1 MVLPI
6 WQPATGLGTSAGLGL
21 RLKIRNTLKGST
33 KSDASTSDSTPKD
46 TSTPNKPQAKQNLL
60 EEDTSGIV
68 PAEKAMGEM
77 EEQMLD
83 RLKARSHQTENEN
96 KNEKENE
103 NR

>member
-6 WQPATGLGTSAGLGL
+6 WQPATGLGTWAGLGL

-33 KSDASTSDSTPKD
+33 KSDASTSDSTP
-46 TSTPNKPQAKQNLL
+46 NKPQAKQNLL
-60 EEDTSGIV
+60 EEDISGIV

-83 RLKARSHQTENEN
+83 RLKARSHQTENE
-96 KNEKENE
+96 KENE
-103 NR
+103 N